1 MIIKKQR
8 LTDFL
13 TAGMQKFVEE
23 NGQPKDL
30 SQDIEKS
37 LAAFI
42 RFLKTTK
49 SGRTVRSEMRKRL
62 NNFTIK
68 SADREAGTSYVDVA
82 GLYLIGPA
90 PSSQNLA
97 RADVKARRMIGEEII
112 ADVFWSTWDDIL
124 QESSFK
130 YTEENDYESVED
142 LEMAVWLEAGGSKGP
157 YDGSGIETGIETICS
172 VLDESSGEGS
182 IPDEY
187 LPAYECSMNRHY
199 GEIKEKANPDM
210 VFEPAKYTEYM
221 FHKQLS
227 NTLRGCGYLS
237 AGNKVVTEW
246 QHDWVVFLLSLTTN
260 FKEDG
265 FTYADLGKQW
275 KKDHSDPSKVY
286 ERFGSPDTRKFY
298 TVDDHIQMV
307 MEYLYN
313 HKLKLSDWYHPL
325 MNVIVPI
332 NRDQG
337 AGWKLD
343 FDFKNYKVKHKERS
357 ARKYRAV
364 CPVGALPQA
373 WLIMATIDLIT
384 ITPQTAPRVGLESP
398 SVNEKRTIEKIIRS
412 IDDCRIRIPSD
423 FSSYDMTLLCQLMI
437 LQGAAESAVYNDE
450 FVKDAI
456 AMQGVVISQ
465 KLLLFPIKMR
475 DREKE
480 KIYHKHKFWDMRSVI
495 KGDAKYALYH
505 TVSGIKNKEAR
516 KMAETMADK
525 KFDYSSAIFYVYWK
539 YLISGVIVT
548 NSNGSACSNA
558 IARDAVPYFIML
570 NKEAIL
576 NGKYKNQ

>member
-1 MIIKKQR
+1 MKIKKTR
-8 LTDFL
+8 LTEFL
-13 TAGMQKFVEE
+13 TAGVQKFVED
-23 NGQPKDL
+23 NGMPKNL

-37 LAAFI
+37 LTAFT

-49 SGRTVRSEMRKRL
+49 SGRSVRSELRKRL

-82 GLYLIGPA
+82 GVYLIGPA

-97 RADVKARRMIGEEII
+97 RADVRTRRMVGEEII
-112 ADVFWSTWDDIL
+112 ADVFWDTWDDIL

-130 YTEENDYESVED
+130 YTEENNYESVED
-142 LEMAVWLEAGGSKGP
+142 LEMAVYLESGGSKGP

-172 VLDESSGEGS
+172 VLDESSGDGS
-182 IPDEY
+182 IPDEFM
-187 LPAYECSMNRHY
+187 PAVECAMNRHY
-199 GEIKEKANPDM
+199 GEVMEKANPDM
-210 VFEPAKYTEYM
+210 VFDPAKYTEYM

-237 AGNKVVTEW
+237 AGDKVVTEW
-246 QHDWVVFLLSLTTN
+246 QHDWVVFILSFTTN
-260 FKEDG
+260 FKNDG
-265 FTYADLGKQW
+265 FKYSDLGKMW
-275 KKDHSDPSKVY
+275 KKEHSDPSKEY
-286 ERFGSPDTRKFY
+286 KRFGFTDTRKFY

-307 MEYLYN
+307 MCYLKEHN
-313 HKLKLSDWYHPL
+313 LKLSDWYHPI

-343 FDFKNYKVKHKERS
+343 FDFAKYKVKHKERS

-384 ITPQTAPRVGLESP
+384 ITPTTARRVGLETP
-398 SVNEKRTIEKIIRS
+398 SVNAQRTIEKIRRS
-412 IDDCRIRIPSD
+412 IDDNRIRIPSD
-423 FSSYDMTLLCQLMI
+423 FSSYDMTLLCALMI
-437 LQGAAESAVYNDE
+437 LMGLAEAKCYNDE

-480 KIYHKHKFWDMRSVI
+480 KIYAKHIHWDMRSVI
-495 KGDAKYALYH
+495 KGDAKYNLQH
-505 TVSGIKNKEAR
+505 TLAGLKNKEAR
-516 KMAETMADK
+516 KLAEVASEK
-525 KFDYSSAIFYVYWK
+525 KFDYSSAIFYIYLK

-558 IARDAVPYFIML
+558 IASDLVPYYIML
-570 NKEAIL
+570 HKEDIL
-576 NGKYKNQ
+576 HGKYNNK